1 MDNKIIGIIGLGY
14 VGLPL
19 AVEFGK
25 IRSVIGYDVNI
36 HRITEIQNG
45 TDTTNECSTQELKS
59 ASKLQ
64 VTCELDDLK
73 QAQIFIV
80 TVPTPVN
87 QVNHPDFGPLIE
99 ATKAVASILKKGD
112 IVIYESTVFPGATE
126 EICVPILHSES
137 GLEYNVDFFCGYSPE
152 RINPGDKNHRLANIK
167 KVTSGSTREV
177 AILIDNLYQSII
189 AAGTHMASS
198 IKVAEASKVIEN
210 TQRDVNIA
218 LMNELSLIF
227 NKLKIDTN
235 EVLAASETKWNFLPF
250 KPGLV
255 GGHCIGVDP
264 YYLTFKAQQVG
275 YHPEIILA
283 GRRLNDSMPSHVS
296 SEIVKLILRERINV
310 LESKI
315 LVLGFTFKEDCP
327 DFRNTKVADLV
338 QAIKSYGAQVD
349 VYDPIIDVA
358 AAYSEY
364 GVPVLPD
371 APEEATYD
379 CLVIAVPHQ
388 IFLNDVAKL
397 KAWVKPGAVIY
408 DLKGRLPAGI
418 AHGGL

>member
-45 TDTTNECSTQELKS
+45 TDRTNECSTQELKS

-152 RINPGDKNHRLANIK
+152 RINPGDKHHRLANIK

-177 AILIDNLYQSII
+177 AILVDNLYRSII
-189 AAGTHMASS
+189 TAGTHMASS

-227 NKLKIDTN
+227 NKLNIDTN

-283 GRRLNDSMPSHVS
+283 GRRLNDSMAQNVA

-338 QAIKSYGAQVD
+338 QGLKSYGAQVD
-349 VYDPIIDVA
+349 VYDPIIDLA
-358 AAYSEY
+358 AANREY
-364 GVPVLPD
+364 GVSFLSD
-371 APEEATYD
+371 APEGSTYD

-388 IFLNDVAKL
+388 IFLNDLATL